1 MGNFTFTEK
10 GALVTITNTSTERT
24 ITNNKGNISPVLT
37 TNNTNS
43 NIVPAFTIQIPC
55 FTSYKV
61 NSIAPGNS
69 ISFVVKNPKEIS
81 YYLDMSKSKLD
92 GINICITPVTDDTVL
107 QDKTI
112 IPTTEDQIVTAD
124 TGYTGLGTVTV
135 KGVTG
140 NYDSQ
145 PNLETLSVTPTTQA
159 QTITPELPV
168 DGYSQVSVSAVTSAI
183 DQNIVAGNIKKDV
196 QILGV
201 TGSYEGSGGG
211 YNATLEVDGTEF
223 TYTDAVL
230 TSITIP
236 SSVTSIGD
244 SAFYG
249 CYSLTSVTIPSS
261 VTSIGDSVF
270 YNCQGLASI
279 TIPNSVTSIG
289 DDTFSG
295 CDSLATITIHKSEGS
310 ITGAPWGAP
319 NATVVWD
326 G

>member
-1 MGNFTFTEK
+1 
-10 GALVTITNTSTERT
+10 
-24 ITNNKGNISPVLT
+24 
-37 TNNTNS
+37 
-43 NIVPAFTIQIPC
+43 
-55 FTSYKV
+55 
-61 NSIAPGNS
+61 
-69 ISFVVKNPKEIS
+69 
-81 YYLDMSKSKLD
+81 MSKSKLD